1 MKALVNNAYEVL
13 KYAEDQGFFWPNLTL
28 LFDNVKDEVRE
39 IQEAHDL
46 RESQERLYEE
56 MGDLLLGVVEIS
68 RHLHIDLEKALE
80 MAILK
85 FQQRF
90 QIMEDLC
97 DKQGHQNLHPMTVE
111 EKRALWHKA
120 KEIHQKS

>member
-1 MKALVNNAYEVL
+1 MKALVNNACAAL
-13 KYAEDQGFFWPNLTL
+13 KYAEDQGFFWPNLAL

-39 IQEAHDL
+39 IQEAHEL
-46 RESQERLYEE
+46 QESQERLYEE

-68 RHLHIDLEKALE
+68 RHLQIDLEKSLE
-80 MAILK
+80 MAVLK

-97 DKQGHQNLHPMTVE
+97 DKQGQVNLHPMTGE
-111 EKRALWHKA
+111 EKMALWQKA
-120 KEIHQKS
+120 KKIHQKS